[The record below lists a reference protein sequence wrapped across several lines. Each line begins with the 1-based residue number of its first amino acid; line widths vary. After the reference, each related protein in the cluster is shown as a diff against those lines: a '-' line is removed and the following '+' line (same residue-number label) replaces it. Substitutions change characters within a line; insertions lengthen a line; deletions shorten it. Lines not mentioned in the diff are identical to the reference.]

1 MAKRREDFPLEK
13 VTLNLY
19 AGEFQKLGHLFP
31 RIGSGKVIRTLVH
44 NLIRQ
49 VEERVSQET
58 NLPNLPIPED
68 ILE

>member
-19 AGEFQKLGHLFP
+19 KGEFQQLQHLFP

-49 VEERVSQET
+49 VNERVSQET
-58 NLPNLPIPED
+58 APPNLPIPED
-68 ILE
+68 II